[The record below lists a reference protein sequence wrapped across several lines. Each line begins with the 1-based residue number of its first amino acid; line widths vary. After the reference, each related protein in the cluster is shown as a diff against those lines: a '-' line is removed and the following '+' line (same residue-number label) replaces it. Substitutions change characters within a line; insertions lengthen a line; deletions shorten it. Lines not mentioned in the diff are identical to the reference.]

1 MNIVGIII
9 LIITVMCIWIGYMRG
24 LFQSV
29 LIVGATILAMVV
41 SAYATPHVSRL
52 LQQHTQ
58 LDERIEHYIIERL
71 SLDITEETVAK
82 NEQMMMI
89 EELPIPDAL
98 KLAIVD
104 NNHSEVYEGLNVR
117 GFQEYLAHYL
127 SCIVM
132 NCLAFIVI
140 QLVIMIALFVLLYI
154 SKILTEIPILHG
166 IDKAGGVMLGV
177 IQALAIIWSLFILI
191 SLLGNT
197 SLGVAAFAQIMDNPI
212 LNYLYEHNWL
222 LNTVTTITDMAVIL
236 L

>member
-9 LIITVMCIWIGYMRG
+9 LVITVTCILTGYIRG
-24 LFQSV
+24 LFRSV
-29 LIVGATILAMVV
+29 LIVGVTILAMVV

-58 LDERIEHYIIERL
+58 LDERIEHYVIEQL
-71 SLDITEETVAK
+71 SLDITQEAIAK
-82 NEQMMMI
+82 NEQMLII
-89 EELPIPDAL
+89 EGLPVPDAL
-98 KLAIVD
+98 KLAIV
-104 NNHSEVYEGLNVR
+104 NNNQSEVYEGLNVR

-140 QLVIMIALFVLLYI
+140 QLIIMIALFVLLHI
-154 SKILTEIPILHG
+154 SKVLTEIPILHG
-166 IDKAGGVMLGV
+166 IDKIGGVMLGI
-177 IQALAIIWSLFILI
+177 IQAMAIIWSLFILI
-191 SLLGNT
+191 SLIGNT
-197 SLGVAAFAQIMDNPI
+197 PLGIAAFAQIMENPV

-222 LNTVTTITDMAVIL
+222 LNTVTVMTDMAFIL